1 MDFSKKM
8 VVTIATAFS
17 ISVISSAI
25 FADNIAQQKNIFIQK
40 LVQQDHFNRA
50 QVTGLLNS
58 LHKDP
63 RVIAAMTKPFEK
75 KPWTFY
81 RDFFITQ
88 QRITLGAAYLEKY
101 HTPLMQMQKKY
112 GIPASIITAIIGIET
127 EYGTHLGNYSVLNTL
142 YTLGFYYPPRE
153 SFFRG
158 ELEQYLL
165 LTRANHLNPS
175 QEKGSYAGAFGI
187 PQFMPSS
194 YRNYGVAYHAG
205 HSINLYKNK
214 DAIASVANYFHRNGW
229 QANQPIARLLPSKQ
243 ANYNHQRASRLAL
256 PLQNT
261 MQYWATYHNF
271 NVIMSYNHNV
281 VYAMAVYQLS
291 QAIERQYD
299 NNVEQLRKT
308 ASRAAPSSKKMA

>member
-1 MDFSKKM
+1 MDFSKKSII
-8 VVTIATAFS
+8 TIATAFS
-17 ISVISSAI
+17 ISIISSAV
-25 FADNIAQQKNIFIQK
+25 FADTVAQQKNSFIQK

-50 QVTGLLNS
+50 QVTHVLNS

-88 QRITLGAAYLEKY
+88 KRITLGADYLEKY
-101 HTPLMQMQKKY
+101 HAPLMQMQRKY

-127 EYGTHLGNYSVLNTL
+127 EYGTHLGNFSVLNTL
-142 YTLGFYYPPRE
+142 YTLGFYYPSRE
-153 SFFRG
+153 SFFRS
-158 ELEQYLL
+158 ELEQYLI
-165 LTRANHLNPS
+165 LTRANHLNPY

-205 HSINLYKNK
+205 DSIDLYKNK

-229 QANQPIARLLPSKQ
+229 QADQPIARLLPSKQ
-243 ANYNHQRASRLAL
+243 ANFNHHIESRLAL
-256 PLQNT
+256 PLKNT

-291 QAIERQYD
+291 QAIEKQYD
-299 NNVEQLRKT
+299 NNLKQLGKT
-308 ASRAAPSSKKMA
+308 ASGATASTKKVA